1 VLDAIV
7 PEPAPGLVP
16 EEVDLVISGG
26 GLRGWVSVILRFNPL
41 CLGHP
46 FFFPLLESSSVR
58 LPPPQDCDLCVNS
71 RRRVWTCAICAPGQ
85 PGFLAYL
92 SGDPAIRKK
101 TIPCPILDASFTGS
115 A

>member
-58 LPPPQDCDLCVNS
+58 FPPPQDCDLWLSRVNS

-92 SGDPAIRKK
+92 SGDPRDSEEKD
-101 TIPCPILDASFTGS
+101 PLSNS
-115 A
+115 